1 MSRKGAEGLRKARQG
16 VRFERSIVREAWEK
30 GFFAIRGAGSG
41 SGTSAYPKPDLLIF
55 RPGGVV
61 DVVQVKTTR
70 RREVAFPPS
79 TWSDEIQAAQRLR
92 ALGFQARTW
101 LLLKLVR
108 PGRSVEKLI
117 RVDGHEEDTLRAFY
131 DERMGVLRYGWRKR
145 ARSRGA

>member
-1 MSRKGAEGLRKARQG
+1 MC
-16 VRFERSIVREAWEK
+16 
-30 GFFAIRGAGSG
+30 IRDS
-41 SGTSAYPKPDLLIF
+41 LLIF

-70 RREVAFPPS
+70 RQEVAFPPS

-108 PGRSVEKLI
+108 PGRSIEKLI
-117 RVDGHEEDTLRAFY
+117 RIDGHEEDTLKAFY
-131 DERMGVLRYGWRKR
+131 DERMGVLRYEWRKR
-145 ARSRGA
+145 VGSRGA